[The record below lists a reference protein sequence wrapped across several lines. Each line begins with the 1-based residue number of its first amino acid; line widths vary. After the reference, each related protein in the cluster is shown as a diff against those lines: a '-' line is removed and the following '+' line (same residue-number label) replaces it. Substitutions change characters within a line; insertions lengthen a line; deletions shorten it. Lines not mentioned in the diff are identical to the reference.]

1 LSQQRNVESFSA
13 QTKEEL
19 LRTSPSHKGCKQA
32 EMAAVIQAC
41 GSLVLTQRGLHLE
54 LISDHPALVR
64 RMFGYCKQMT
74 GQSAQLLVRQ
84 NRRLHKRNSYILRL
98 IGRETVLGLLT
109 ELGLWQGGMM
119 QGMPQTIRNT
129 CCRRAY
135 VRGLFLCCGSVTN
148 PEKAYHLEWNCKEEA
163 LCQALYKQLVAW
175 QIPAHTIRRKNSF
188 VVYIKDGDAVAEMLA
203 MMGANNAILQMENA
217 RIVRQMR
224 NKANRA
230 MNCDTANINKTMT
243 AAAKQQACI
252 RFLVK
257 ENRFETMNAGLK
269 MAAETRLAYPEA
281 TLEELGELME
291 PRMGKSGVN
300 HRMRK
305 LVQMAEE
312 MGFVFEEGMEV

>member
-1 LSQQRNVESFSA
+1 MSQQRNVESFSA

-163 LCQALYKQLVAW
+163 LCQALYKQL
-175 QIPAHTIRRKNSF
+175 
-188 VVYIKDGDAVAEMLA
+188 
-203 MMGANNAILQMENA
+203 
-217 RIVRQMR
+217 RQMR